1 MRMDDLTTTASSL
14 RRRPVASARATRTR
28 VPAAPTIILVG
39 ASTGGPQALIT
50 LIEDL
55 AGIVPLVPV
64 CVTLHM
70 PANLMPIIAAHV
82 IRVCNVAAH
91 VVARRTLLAAGIV
104 YFAPGD
110 RHCAF
115 ERSEHG
121 VDVFPVE
128 GSPEDTCR
136 PAVDVMFTSA
146 AASHGSRAL
155 GIVLSGMGKDGLDG
169 ARAIV
174 AAGGSVIVQDKESS
188 AVWGMP
194 GVVAKAGLASA
205 ILDPKGL
212 AADVIRRLPPVAG
225 AA

>member
-1 MRMDDLTTTASSL
+1 METLKPTASL
-14 RRRPVASARATRTR
+14 PRRRPAASAKA
-28 VPAAPTIILVG
+28 VQAPVAPTIVLIG
-39 ASTGGPQALIT
+39 ASTGGPQALIA

-55 AGIVPLVPV
+55 AGILPLVPV

-70 PANLMPIIAAHV
+70 PADLMPVVAAHV
-82 IRVCNVAAH
+82 ARVCNVATH
-91 VVARRTLLAAGIV
+91 VVVRRAPLKAGLV

-110 RHCAF
+110 GHCAF
-115 ERSEHG
+115 ERSESG
-121 VDVFPVE
+121 IAVVPVE
-128 GSPEDTCR
+128 GSAQDLCR
-136 PAVDVMFTSA
+136 PAVDVMFASA

-155 GIVLSGMGKDGLDG
+155 GIVLSGMGKDGLTG

-174 AAGGSVIVQDKESS
+174 AAGGCVIVQDKASS

-194 GVVAKAGLASA
+194 GVVAKADLASA

-212 AADVIRRLPPVAG
+212 AADVVRRLQPAVG

>member
-1 MRMDDLTTTASSL
+1 MESPTSIASPP
-14 RRRPVASARATRTR
+14 RRRSPAPARASRAPI
-28 VPAAPTIILVG
+28 VPTVVLIG
-39 ASTGGPQALIT
+39 ASTGGPQALIA

-55 AGIVPLVPV
+55 AVVLPLVPV

-70 PANLMPIIAAHV
+70 PADLMPVIASHV
-82 IRVCNVAAH
+82 ARVCNVAAQ
-91 VVARRTLLAAGIV
+91 VVERAMPLTAGVV

-110 RHCAF
+110 AHCAF
-115 ERSEHG
+115 KPSEHG
-121 VDVFPVE
+121 VDVVPVE
-128 GSPEDTCR
+128 GSPEDKCR

-155 GIVLSGMGKDGLDG
+155 AIVLSGMGKDGLTG

-174 AAGGSVIVQDKESS
+174 AAGGCVIVQDKASS

-194 GVVAKAGLASA
+194 GVVAKADLASA

-212 AADVIRRLPPVAG
+212 AADVIRRLQPAAG
-225 AA
+225 AS

>member
-1 MRMDDLTTTASSL
+1 MRGP
-14 RRRPVASARATRTR
+14 RRRV
-28 VPAAPTIILVG
+28 APTIVLIG
-39 ASTGGPQALIT
+39 ASTGGPQALIA

-55 AGIVPLVPV
+55 AAVLPLVPV

-70 PANLMPIIAAHV
+70 PADLMPVISAHV
-82 IRVCNVAAH
+82 TRVCNVAAH
-91 VVARRTLLAAGIV
+91 VVVRPTPLRAGVV

-110 RHCAF
+110 GHCAF

-121 VDVFPVE
+121 INVVPV
-128 GSPEDTCR
+128 GASPADLCR

-155 GIVLSGMGKDGLDG
+155 GIVLSGMGRDGLTG

-174 AAGGSVIVQDKESS
+174 AAGGCVIVQDQASS

-194 GVVAKAGLASA
+194 GVIAKADLASA

-212 AADVIRRLPPVAG
+212 AADVIRRLQPAAG